1 MWRPAHP
8 IAIELPGRET
18 RHEDMPGVVRAMPP
32 GIEADD
38 AGRLGLLRAIEQP
51 QFHPGGALGEHAEV
65 DPLRG
70 HTWPGPTLLVKSKM
84 PRKAVL
90 YTTFEGQRDSGHSPC
105 DTHVHGVGNWLP
117 RLTQQSQL

>member
-32 GIEADD
+32 GIEAED
-38 AGRLGLLRAIEQP
+38 AGWLGLLRAIEQP

-70 HTWPGPTLLVKSKM
+70 HTWPGPPLLQWGIPPTHEAS
-84 PRKAVL
+84 PR
-90 YTTFEGQRDSGHSPC
+90 C
-105 DTHVHGVGNWLP
+105 DTVYCTPPHTWAQPL
-117 RLTQQSQL
+117 L